1 MKIKAIA
8 ACGNGMGS
16 SQMIKM
22 KINKVFKRLGIDAEI
37 GHMSVGEAKGVANN
51 YDMIFVSETFTS
63 QFRTGKDT
71 KVIGLKNLLSEK
83 EIEAKIR
90 EALDMPAVDG
100 AGNMVKKNIPS
111 KVRDFLMDYE
121 NTDAFKIMLSH
132 RPDSF
137 VFGQAADTWKID
149 LVVSGHVHGGQV
161 RIPGKGGLYGGDQG
175 WFPEYTDG
183 IHHFKTV
190 NHMIITRG
198 LGSDKEKLPR
208 FHNIPEIVVIRL
220 EKR

>member
-1 MKIKAIA
+1 MNFNETYMKDLLKQWGKHVVALILFLGLVMTYFSPAVFDGKVIMQGDNIKAT
-8 ACGNGMGS
+8 GMGS

-90 EALDMPAVDG
+90 EALDMPA
-100 AGNMVKKNIPS
+100 
-111 KVRDFLMDYE
+111 E
-121 NTDAFKIMLSH
+121 
-132 RPDSF
+132 
-137 VFGQAADTWKID
+137 
-149 LVVSGHVHGGQV
+149 
-161 RIPGKGGLYGGDQG
+161 
-175 WFPEYTDG
+175 
-183 IHHFKTV
+183 
-190 NHMIITRG
+190 
-198 LGSDKEKLPR
+198 
-208 FHNIPEIVVIRL
+208 
-220 EKR
+220 